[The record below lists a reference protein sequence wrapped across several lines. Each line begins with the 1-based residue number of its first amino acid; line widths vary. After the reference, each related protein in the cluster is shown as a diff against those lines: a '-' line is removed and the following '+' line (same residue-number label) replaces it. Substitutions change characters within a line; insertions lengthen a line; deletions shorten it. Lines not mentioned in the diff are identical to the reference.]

1 MIMKRIVMNFLLV
14 IAFSLF
20 GMQNLFAQERS
31 LTPYE
36 EQYMKLAGDAMYK
49 IGDALNEKATPEE
62 KFVMG
67 LLMSKKM
74 EPMQHAETDYERFVA
89 TESFLNEFLSPYYL
103 FTPGTYFEYELKSIA
118 NWYFT
123 EKAKLKKHRTVE
135 DEERDR
141 LRKTE

>member
-14 IAFSLF
+14 IVFGLF
-20 GMQNLFAQERS
+20 GVQNLCAQERS

-36 EQYMKLAGDAMYK
+36 EQYMKLAGDAMFK
-49 IGDALNEKATPEE
+49 IGDAINEKATPEE

-74 EPMQHAETDYERFVA
+74 EPIYQAQTDYERFVA
-89 TESFLNEFLSPYYL
+89 AEKFLNEFLGPYYL
-103 FTPGTYFEYELKSIA
+103 FTPGTYFEYELQSVA

-123 EKAKLKKHRTVE
+123 EKTKLKKNYVE
-135 DEERDR
+135 
-141 LRKTE
+141 

>member
-14 IAFSLF
+14 IAFGLF
-20 GMQNLFAQERS
+20 GVQNLCAQERS

-36 EQYMKLAGDAMYK
+36 EQYMILAGDAMYK

-74 EPMQHAETDYERFVA
+74 ESIYQAQTDYEKFVA
-89 TESFLNEFLSPYYL
+89 AEKFLNEFLGPYYL
-103 FTPGTYFEYELKSIA
+103 FTPETYLEYELQSVA
-118 NWYFT
+118 NWYFS
-123 EKAKLKKHRTVE
+123 EKTKLKKNYGE
-135 DEERDR
+135 
-141 LRKTE
+141 

>member
-1 MIMKRIVMNFLLV
+1 MKRIVMSFLLV

-20 GMQNLFAQERS
+20 GVQNLFAQERS

-49 IGDALNEKATPEE
+49 IGDALKETATPEE

-74 EPMQHAETDYERFVA
+74 EPMQQAETDYERFVA
-89 TESFLNEFLSPYYL
+89 TETFLNEFLSPYYL
-103 FTPGTYFEYELKSIA
+103 FTPGTYFEYELQSVA

-123 EKAKLKKHRTVE
+123 EKTKLKKNYGE
-135 DEERDR
+135 
-141 LRKTE
+141 

>member
-1 MIMKRIVMNFLLV
+1 MNAVKFLVVVL
-14 IAFSLF
+14 AFGLF
-20 GMQNLFAQERS
+20 GVQNLCAQERS

-49 IGDALNEKATPEE
+49 IGDALKETATPEE

-103 FTPGTYFEYELKSIA
+103 FTPETYLEYELQSVA
-118 NWYFT
+118 NWYFA
-123 EKAKLKKHRTVE
+123 EKTKLKKYRTEV

-141 LRKTE
+141 GRK

>member
-1 MIMKRIVMNFLLV
+1 MIMKRIVMSFLLV

-20 GMQNLFAQERS
+20 GVQNLFAQERS

-74 EPMQHAETDYERFVA
+74 EPMQQAETDYERFEA
-89 TESFLNEFLSPYYL
+89 TENFLNEFLSPYYL
-103 FTPGTYFEYELKSIA
+103 FTPGTYFEYELQSIA

-123 EKAKLKKHRTVE
+123 ERTKLKKKC
-135 DEERDR
+135 EE
-141 LRKTE
+141 

>member
-1 MIMKRIVMNFLLV
+1 MKRIVMSFLLV

-20 GMQNLFAQERS
+20 GVQNLFAQERS

-74 EPMQHAETDYERFVA
+74 ESIYQAQTDYEKFVA
-89 TESFLNEFLSPYYL
+89 AEKFLNEFLGPYYL

>member
-1 MIMKRIVMNFLLV
+1 MKRIVMNFLLV
-14 IAFSLF
+14 IAFGLF
-20 GMQNLFAQERS
+20 GVQNLFAQERS

-74 EPMQHAETDYERFVA
+74 EPMQQAETDYERFVA
-89 TESFLNEFLSPYYL
+89 TETFLNEFLSPYYL
-103 FTPGTYFEYELKSIA
+103 FTPGTYFEYELQSVA

-123 EKAKLKKHRTVE
+123 EKAKLKKNYGE
-135 DEERDR
+135 
-141 LRKTE
+141 

>member
-14 IAFSLF
+14 IAFGLF

-74 EPMQHAETDYERFVA
+74 ESIYQAQTDYEKFVA
-89 TESFLNEFLSPYYL
+89 AEKFLNEFLSPYYL
-103 FTPGTYFEYELKSIA
+103 FTPGTYFEYELQAVA

-123 EKAKLKKHRTVE
+123 EKTKLKKHRTVE

-141 LRKTE
+141 ERKTE

>member
-1 MIMKRIVMNFLLV
+1 MKRIVMNILLV
-14 IAFSLF
+14 IAFGLF

-74 EPMQHAETDYERFVA
+74 EPIYQAQTDYERFEA
-89 TESFLNEFLSPYYL
+89 TENFLNEFLSPYYL
-103 FTPGTYFEYELKSIA
+103 FTP
-118 NWYFT
+118 
-123 EKAKLKKHRTVE
+123 
-135 DEERDR
+135 
-141 LRKTE
+141 

>member
-1 MIMKRIVMNFLLV
+1 MKRIVMSFLLV

-20 GMQNLFAQERS
+20 GVQNLFAQERS

-74 EPMQHAETDYERFVA
+74 EPMQQAETDYERFEA
-89 TESFLNEFLSPYYL
+89 TENFLNEFLSPYYL
-103 FTPGTYFEYELKSIA
+103 FTPGTYFEYELQSIA

-123 EKAKLKKHRTVE
+123 ERTKLKKKC
-135 DEERDR
+135 EE
-141 LRKTE
+141 